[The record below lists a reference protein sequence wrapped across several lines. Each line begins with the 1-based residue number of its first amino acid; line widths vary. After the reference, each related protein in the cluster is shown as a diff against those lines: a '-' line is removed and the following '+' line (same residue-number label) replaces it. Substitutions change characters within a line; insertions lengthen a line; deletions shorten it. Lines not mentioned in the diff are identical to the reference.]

1 MYWRSN
7 SEGRVA
13 DDFKTPIANYQ
24 VTAAATSASTTI
36 PRTTYDERLVRLT
49 AKGADIR
56 WNIDSAATAT
66 THFLPQNTSVNIKLG
81 WLNVSDDDHTIHAI
95 RDASTSGTLEITSF
109 REWS

>member
-36 PRTTYDERLVRLT
+36 PRTTYDER
-49 AKGADIR
+49 
-56 WNIDSAATAT
+56 
-66 THFLPQNTSVNIKLG
+66 
-81 WLNVSDDDHTIHAI
+81 
-95 RDASTSGTLEITSF
+95 
-109 REWS
+109 